1 MHGMSFVLIS
11 LLCFTVYVMF
21 PLLIL
26 LGIGTSLTES
36 HGYVRRVGH
45 CVNWSLGC

>member
-1 MHGMSFVLIS
+1 
-11 LLCFTVYVMF
+11 MF

-26 LGIGTSLTES
+26 LGIGTSLIES

-45 CVNWSLGC
+45 CVTWSLGGAVHIIATFMG